1 MIAEENNIVASNN
14 SNTTLPLMESEP
26 SPKASFGASY
36 YEKNK
41 ERIKQYYLNNR
52 ERILNYQ
59 KEYREKHKDEL
70 DEKRKQNKE
79 AINEKVKEYSKQ
91 KRLELAKY
99 KYIEQHGN
107 LDGFEGVK
115 RGRPRKY

>member
-1 MIAEENNIVASNN
+1 MIAEESNIVSG
-14 SNTTLPLMESEP
+14 NTLTLVEP
-26 SPKASFGASY
+26 EPRLKGNLEASY

-52 ERILNYQ
+52 ERILDYQ
-59 KEYREKHKDEL
+59 REYREKHRDEL
-70 DEKRKQNKE
+70 SEKRKQNKE
-79 AINEKVKEYSKQ
+79 AINEKVKEYSKR
-91 KRLELAKY
+91 KRLELAKF

-107 LDGFEGVK
+107 LDGFEGIK